1 MTDSHETVV
10 VGGGIVGAS
19 TAYHLAAA
27 GVDTLLVDASHQGR
41 ATDAGAGIVS
51 PATSSRR
58 ADDDWF
64 RLAAPAADY
73 YPDLVSRLE
82 AAGGGDHGYRA
93 SDLLSVAVDADDE
106 AAFEADLGRIRDRA
120 SDDRLDGTAF
130 EELNPADAETLCPV
144 LDDPHRAFLV
154 RGAAQVDGRQFT
166 RALRRAGRE
175 AGLSTREATVE
186 ELVVGDGTVS
196 GVIVDDGR
204 RSDGEAG
211 GRSNGDTSER
221 IDCESVVVAG
231 GAWSAAFGD
240 DLGVDVSVEPKRGQI
255 AHLDVGETAPPTAD
269 WPILGGY
276 RGHYAVPWAGGHVA
290 VGATREEGS
299 GFDPRATAAGVR
311 EVLSE
316 ALTLAPGL
324 ADATFTE
331 IRVGL
336 RPSTPDGLPVLG
348 AVPGVE
354 GAYLATGTG
363 PTGLTIG
370 PYSGKLVAELL
381 RGEPPAVAL
390 DAFAVDRF

>member
-1 MTDSHETVV
+1 MTDSVETVV

-19 TAYHLAAA
+19 TAYHLATS
-27 GVDTLLVDASHQGR
+27 GVDALLVDASHEGR

-73 YPDLVSRLE
+73 YPDLVSQLE

-93 SDLLSVAVDADDE
+93 SDLVSVAVDADDE

-130 EELNPADAETLCPV
+130 EELEPADAETLCPA
-144 LDDPHRAFLV
+144 LDDPRRAFLV

-186 ELVVGDGTVS
+186 ELAVGDGTVS
-196 GVIVDDGR
+196 GVVVDDGR
-204 RSDGEAG
+204 RSDGDAG
-211 GRSNGDTSER
+211 ER
-221 IDCESVVVAG
+221 IDCESVVVTG
-231 GAWSAAFGD
+231 GAWSATFGD
-240 DLGVDVSVEPKRGQI
+240 DLAVDVPVEPKRGQI
-255 AHLDVGETAPPTAD
+255 AHLDVGETVPPTAD
-269 WPILGGY
+269 WPILTGY
-276 RGHYAVPWAGGHVA
+276 RGHYLVPWADGHVA

-311 EVLSE
+311 EVLEE

-381 RGEPPAVAL
+381 RGEAPAVAL